1 MTALATPH
9 LPCTSALSAL
19 QHSRRLLPMSVALA
33 SPTWRIVRPDHNLAP
48 SFPKKLAM
56 EDSVLAKWMSLQ
68 TNFEAVTQQM
78 RAINL
83 PKITAPHVF
92 CHHRAV
98 VFFCILDHE
107 CIHLRDNLVLSE
119 MAVLALRHFLL
130 KNLLTT
136 IHERILLPRSAY
148 QITAVVVDA
157 VTSTYSFRA
166 AFAPSGIICCKYSM
180 SCHVDWC
187 KEDRAMP

>member
-1 MTALATPH
+1 MVNSWSSP
-9 LPCTSALSAL
+9 
-19 QHSRRLLPMSVALA
+19 SRRFHDSAGNTSSTLHVSSECAATFTSSLTHVRCSRITDMENCEARSQFGALI
-33 SPTWRIVRPDHNLAP
+33 SQEVGNGGQRSRKMDVT
-48 SFPKKLAM
+48 
-56 EDSVLAKWMSLQ
+56 
-68 TNFEAVTQQM
+68 TNQFETVTQQM

-136 IHERILLPRSAY
+136 IHERIF
-148 QITAVVVDA
+148 
-157 VTSTYSFRA
+157 VT
-166 AFAPSGIICCKYSM
+166 
-180 SCHVDWC
+180 
-187 KEDRAMP
+187 